1 MKVVSDFMLTQMSA
15 NASINKS
22 GEKAV
27 AAMVKEYRQIDKGP
41 MEGSPVTPPVDPN
54 ALYYKERR
62 KALEAV
68 NLVKE
73 KINRIIKGM
82 TCADASKK
90 NRY

>member
-27 AAMVKEYRQIDKGP
+27 AAMVKEYRQIDKDP
-41 MEGSPVTPPVDPN
+41 MEGNPVTTPIYPGT
-54 ALYYKERR
+54 LYYKEKR

-68 NLVKE
+68 NIIKE
-73 KINRIIKGM
+73 KRNRISKGRK
-82 TCADASKK
+82 CEDGS
-90 NRY
+90 